1 MTTIVTRAGKG
12 SPLTHTEVDTNF
24 TNLNTNKFETA
35 AIPLGTAAAPSI
47 SFVGRANTGI
57 YSPAADT
64 LAFVTAGGNRV
75 HITSAGLVGIG
86 TSSPGAL
93 LDVREQANAVSQ
105 QIRLT
110 NTNTVGTVGSAIKFQ
125 GFYDTALISSDGV
138 PGATTGGS
146 LRLQT
151 YSSNGVLN
159 TGINVDRLGN
169 VGIGTTTS
177 GFTNNLIIGSG
188 TGDNGATIYAGTAS
202 SSILHFADGSSGADR
217 YRGGIVYN
225 HANNSFNFATNDTS
239 AVTIDSSQRLLVG
252 TSSSFSA
259 GASAQYGKFQV
270 VGNSFSASTQGI
282 VAIGRGQAAGA
293 SITSGSAIGTL
304 VFSDSTGGEFAQ
316 IACEADAATGTN
328 DYPGR
333 LVFSTTPD
341 GGSSPMERMRIT
353 SGGNVMVNTANPII
367 STGRA
372 LQVYGSTLT
381 AAVFKTDTAATES
394 VNIWNSATSGNNVFL
409 EFDTETSI
417 TSRGIIDY
425 NRAAGQVRYNVTSD
439 RRLKSDVQPA
449 STALGVLSAI
459 QVRSYKW
466 AETGY
471 QVDHGFI
478 AQELNEVAPDAVK
491 VGDDGEEVTDT
502 WAVDNG
508 KLVPLLTKAL
518 QEAIAKIETLE
529 ARLAAAGI
537 E

>member
-1 MTTIVTRAGKG
+1 
-12 SPLTHTEVDTNF
+12 
-24 TNLNTNKFETA
+24 
-35 AIPLGTAAAPSI
+35 
-47 SFVGRANTGI
+47 
-57 YSPAADT
+57 
-64 LAFVTAGGNRV
+64 
-75 HITSAGLVGIG
+75 
-86 TSSPGAL
+86 
-93 LDVREQANAVSQ
+93 
-105 QIRLT
+105 
-110 NTNTVGTVGSAIKFQ
+110 
-125 GFYDTALISSDGV
+125 
-138 PGATTGGS
+138 
-146 LRLQT
+146 
-151 YSSNGVLN
+151 
-159 TGINVDRLGN
+159 
-169 VGIGTTTS
+169 
-177 GFTNNLIIGSG
+177 
-188 TGDNGATIYAGTAS
+188 
-202 SSILHFADGSSGADR
+202 
-217 YRGGIVYN
+217 
-225 HANNSFNFATNDTS
+225 
-239 AVTIDSSQRLLVG
+239 
-252 TSSSFSA
+252 
-259 GASAQYGKFQV
+259 
-270 VGNSFSASTQGI
+270 
-282 VAIGRGQAAGA
+282 
-293 SITSGSAIGTL
+293 
-304 VFSDSTGGEFAQ
+304 
-316 IACEADAATGTN
+316 
-328 DYPGR
+328 
-333 LVFSTTPD
+333 
-341 GGSSPMERMRIT
+341 
-353 SGGNVMVNTANPII
+353 MVNTANPII